1 AEDTETNFANIGEAI
16 LLHLKPSEPPTTR
29 ALALDVA
36 QTFVQNVLSERSK
49 DKRSS
54 KIRRRAFKEL
64 LAHLIPLMLDCL
76 KSPEGTGNS
85 NGSVF
90 PDGSASSIENAL
102 GGFGHGGEA
111 GGPGDVLGVG
121 GMVDIAGKGLG
132 GEVVVLHYYQQHHQ
146 YLLKVAVLET
156 MSRWV

>member
-1 AEDTETNFANIGEAI
+1 MKLHELMAKLEDSTAEETEASFGNIGEAI

-76 KSPEGTGNS
+76 KSPAGSSNS
-85 NGSVF
+85 SSPRERN
-90 PDGSASSIENAL
+90 ASL
-102 GGFGHGGEA
+102 GGA
-111 GGPGDVLGVG
+111 GG
-121 GMVDIAGKGLG
+121 
-132 GEVVVLHYYQQHHQ
+132 Q
-146 YLLKVAVLET
+146 
-156 MSRWV
+156 RR

>member
-1 AEDTETNFANIGEAI
+1 MKLHELMAKLEDSTAEETEASFGNIGEAI
-16 LLHLKPSEPPTTR
+16 LFHLKPSEPPTTR

-76 KSPEGTGNS
+76 KSPA
-85 NGSVF
+85 GS
-90 PDGSASSIENAL
+90 STSSPREENAAL
-102 GGFGHGGEA
+102 GSNSSLGGGPGGQGRGGGFG
-111 GGPGDVLGVG
+111 
-121 GMVDIAGKGLG
+121 
-132 GEVVVLHYYQQHHQ
+132 
-146 YLLKVAVLET
+146 
-156 MSRWV
+156 